1 VSAVESRLTPGII
14 AAGLVIGTLYGPLGL
29 LRGITPE
36 QLGDAG
42 YWREVAAA
50 AIQSF
55 AGSAL
60 AIGGLIAAALGL
72 PLVREGR
79 SSGTGKQP

>member
-1 VSAVESRLTPGII
+1 MENRLTPGII
-14 AAGLVIGTLYGPLGL
+14 IAGLVIGTLYGPLGM

-36 QLGDAG
+36 QLGDVS

-55 AGSAL
+55 AASAL

-79 SSGTGKQP
+79 GAATERGGSV